1 MLKKFFVL
9 LSAILLM
16 VSLFN
21 HEVSAK
27 SDNAK
32 KSLVALG
39 DSITFGYG
47 LPQEDVGDPSRLS
60 FPYLIGNEAD
70 LRVRNLAVSGMKSEE
85 LLSAVKTENKYR
97 NAIRK
102 ADYLTLYI
110 GGGDLLSVL
119 KDAYIDPS
127 ALGELNKVVP
137 SMYSNITKTIGEIRS
152 LNKTAP
158 IVVYNIYNPVP
169 ESNGLYPIAHNN
181 LIGINNGLSSIVTA
195 QDFFYGN
202 IKSADAFTTFDDP
215 GYILPGDVHPTVE
228 GQEVLAEIGLEAFGL
243 N

>member
-1 MLKKFFVL
+1 MLKKVLVL

-21 HEVSAK
+21 HGVSAK
-27 SDNAK
+27 SDHAK

-47 LPQEDVGDPSRLS
+47 LPQEDIEDPSRLS

-70 LRVRNLAVSGMKSEE
+70 VRVRNLAVSGMKSEE
-85 LLSAVKTENKYR
+85 LLSAVKTDNKYR

-110 GGGDLLSVL
+110 GGGDLLRVL
-119 KDAYIDPS
+119 KDAYIDPR
-127 ALGELNKVVP
+127 ALGELNNVVP
-137 SMYSNITKTIGEIRS
+137 SMYSNITETIVEIRS
-152 LNKTAP
+152 LNKTVP
-158 IVVYNIYNPVP
+158 IVVYNIYNPIP
-169 ESNGLYPIAHNN
+169 KSNGLYFIAYSN
-181 LIGINNGLSSIVTA
+181 LIGINNGISSIVTA
-195 QDFFYGN
+195 QNFIYGN
-202 IKSADAFTTFDDP
+202 IQSADAFTAFDDL

-228 GQEVLAEIGLEAFGL
+228 GQEVLAEIGLEALEL